1 MIVANVSLSGKNTS
15 KAACNSITELSI
27 LKTFNIAIHPPKAPK
42 IIEVL
47 WHPPI
52 FDWVKCNTD
61 GAACGI
67 PSKAT
72 CGGIFRNNEAEF
84 IGCFA
89 QNLGLGSS
97 LFAEL
102 SGAMQAIEIAHSKG
116 WFNFW
121 LETDSKLVLL
131 AFKSISLVPW
141 RIRTRWDN
149 CLSLSRQMNFLVTH
163 IFREGNCCADRLA
176 NIGMSCN
183 SILWMNEIH
192 LQVRADYIRDR
203 LGLPCYRFVNG

>member
-1 MIVANVSLSGKNTS
+1 V
-15 KAACNSITELSI
+15 
-27 LKTFNIAIHPPKAPK
+27 
-42 IIEVL
+42 
-47 WHPPI
+47 
-52 FDWVKCNTD
+52 
-61 GAACGI
+61 
-67 PSKAT
+67 
-72 CGGIFRNNEAEF
+72 CGGIFRNNEAEC

-121 LETDSKLVLL
+121 LETDSMLVLL
-131 AFKSISLVPW
+131 AFKFISLVPW

-183 SILWMNEIH
+183 SFLWMNEIH

-203 LGLPCYRFVNG
+203 LRLPCYRFVNGWKVKALCPPFFLVSFLIYSWCVLHQQPYKKKLSPNFW